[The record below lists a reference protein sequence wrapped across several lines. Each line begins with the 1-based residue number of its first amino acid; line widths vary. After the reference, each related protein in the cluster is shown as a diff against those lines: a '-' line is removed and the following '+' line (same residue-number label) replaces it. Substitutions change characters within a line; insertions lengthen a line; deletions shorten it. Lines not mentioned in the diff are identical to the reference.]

1 MPPRHTPG
9 LRALLPA
16 DAVTPADVSTAISTW
31 KTPSSLPTFELIEV
45 ARKPHLLLI
54 ALVHTPGFEDFVSS
68 LKPFTT
74 SDDLKFG
81 PELCG
86 KDVFD
91 QYVENTTVAF
101 RFLNAVREIPG
112 QNKRSLAFL
121 TTLIEQTPA
130 LAEVAPFLTAMVGVI
145 DQANCWPYLPL
156 PACLPRLL
164 FDNPIRQIFGSR
176 RLNGV
181 DPFLHVYQP
190 RPGDDLQMLV
200 LGSCPLLDSPA
211 AICFIMD
218 GQFPF
223 SAVGPTIGLPIGV
236 SEAVFLAVC
245 GRCAAW
251 ERATLDGKQ
260 NVIDAYHAVT
270 KVVTY
275 RLNGFIGTTARD
287 ERTVVV
293 VTKNRTKFQTAP
305 FEPREF
311 KDVQCAIYARI

>member
-1 MPPRHTPG
+1 MSD
-9 LRALLPA
+9 LQVLLPV
-16 DAVTPADVSTAISTW
+16 DPVTPSHVATALSTW
-31 KTPSSLPTFELIEV
+31 KTASSLPPFELIEV

-54 ALVHTPGFEDFVSS
+54 ALVHTPGFEDFVTS

-121 TTLIEQTPA
+121 TTLIEQTPT
-130 LAEVAPFLTAMVGVI
+130 LAEVAPFLHKMVSVI
-145 DQANCWPYLPL
+145 DHANCWPYLPL
-156 PACLPRLL
+156 PAKLPRLL

-176 RLNGV
+176 RLNGI
-181 DPFLHVYQP
+181 DPFLHIYQP
-190 RPGDDLQMLV
+190 KPGDDLQMLV
-200 LGSCPLLDSPA
+200 LASCPLLDAPA

-223 SAVGPTIGLPIGV
+223 GAVGPTIGLPIGV
-236 SEAVFLAVC
+236 SEPVFLAVC

-251 ERATLDGKQ
+251 ERAPVDGKQ
-260 NVIDAYHAVT
+260 KVIEAYQAVS

-275 RLNGFIGTTARD
+275 RLTTFIGTTGRD
-287 ERTVVV
+287 EKTVVA
-293 VTKNRTKFQTAP
+293 VTNNRTKFQTTP
-305 FEPREF
+305 FEPAQF

>member
-1 MPPRHTPG
+1 MSG
-9 LRALLPA
+9 LQALLPV
-16 DAVTPADVSTAISTW
+16 DPVTPPHVTTAISTW
-31 KTPSSLPTFELIEV
+31 KAPSSLPSFELIDV

-54 ALVHTPGFEDFVSS
+54 ALVHTPGVEDFVSS

-112 QNKRSLAFL
+112 QAKRSLAFL
-121 TTLIEQTPA
+121 TTLIEQTPS
-130 LAEVAPFLTAMVGVI
+130 LAELAPFLTAMVSVI

-156 PACLPRLL
+156 PAKLPRLL
-164 FDNPIRQIFGSR
+164 FDNPIRQLFGSR

-190 RPGDDLQMLV
+190 KLGDDLQMLV
-200 LGSCPLLDSPA
+200 LASCPLLDSPA

-218 GQFPF
+218 GPFPF

-236 SEAVFLAVC
+236 SEAVFLGVC

-251 ERATLDGKQ
+251 ERAAPEGKQ
-260 NVIDAYHAVT
+260 KVIDAYHAVT

-275 RLNGFIGTTARD
+275 RLSSFIGTTGRD
-287 ERTVVV
+287 EKTVVAV
-293 VTKNRTKFQTAP
+293 NNNRTKFQTAP

-311 KDVQCAIYARI
+311 RDVQCAIYATV